1 MLTRIAGKR
10 ARRMMAWLMLGSVG
24 MSAITGCSRQF
35 WRQQADRDTYSAVT
49 EKLNDPHWQVP
60 RIDLTPDPRSRFY
73 DPYDPDC
80 QPLPPDDP
88 AAHEFMHCVNGKRGY
103 KSWHKLGTALSIENP
118 HWLEPFGVAVQNADP
133 VIGHSQVQLLK
144 VTLPDSVEL
153 AYIHNRDYQ
162 STIEDL
168 YLSALQLTLERYSL
182 GVRFLGTNGTEP
194 GAGLATRTNATG
206 VTSGTLNSN
215 FGVSQALTSGGQIA
229 VELANQTL
237 WVFGSPGN
245 SATSLS
251 YSLTQPLLFGA
262 GRKIALEALTQ
273 AERDVLY
280 NARTLAR
287 FRQTLFAEVAR
298 SYLGLLLQRQSILNR
313 ENNLRQLG
321 EQLEAQEAQDSRKP
335 KLLNEILIR
344 FPEGVQIPDGLKN
357 NLKFDR
363 GTLTWTG
370 AMTET
375 QQQDLLS
382 LSDDEAYQAA
392 VQQMIAFQQGSVVSL
407 SAAQLKTN
415 YNSTQNQLE
424 NSRRQYADQ
433 LDAFKLLLGLPPN
446 VQLEIDETLLRPF
459 ELISRRLIDTEKVF
473 RDLQL
478 SRGLELLPEGGVG
491 EDGELD
497 TALLR
502 EYVKELIAARDEL
515 YNVGLKQVE
524 SDFEPVRQVLEF
536 TADYWSA
543 SDAGRRYFSTEAE
556 RERVMA
562 DLERDL
568 RLYRM
573 SERDF
578 ALASSVLDSIKR
590 LTEGATKESIVGKLD
605 TNGNGLIEPTELPEE
620 WQYLQN
626 PGRGELKGSFSPDDI
641 VQLIRDG
648 AFSLR
653 EAFLRTA
660 QSLQVVQAGLRVE
673 AIALN
678 RFSLTPGAELP
689 DIEEVVRIGLE
700 QRHDLMNARAE
711 VMDARRQVEI
721 AANALEAGLDI
732 RIQGDQNLGGGS
744 GSSNYRAGIA
754 FTTPLDQINERNSY
768 NTTLVNYQRA
778 RRRYMLLEDQV
789 KQNIRQAWRQITVQQ
804 KRIEVDRQTVRIAAL
819 QYDNASLAALGANQT
834 NALNLL
840 NALNSVLNAQ
850 DGLIG
855 DWVTYENNR
864 LNVFR
869 DMGIMEIDRR
879 GVWIDGFYQQMDGV
893 QSSEMPEGSMINPP
907 NSTSEIIV
915 PPLPEPINQ

>member
-536 TADYWSA
+536 TADDWSA

-893 QSSEMPEGSMINPP
+893 QSSEILEGSMINPP

>member
-536 TADYWSA
+536 TADDWSA

>member
-35 WRQQADRDTYSAVT
+35 WRQQAYRDTYSAVT

-118 HWLEPFGVAVQNADP
+118 HWLEPFGVAVQNADQ

-280 NARTLAR
+280 NASTLAR

-536 TADYWSA
+536 TADDWSA

-590 LTEGATKESIVGKLD
+590 LT
-605 TNGNGLIEPTELPEE
+605 
-620 WQYLQN
+620 
-626 PGRGELKGSFSPDDI
+626 
-641 VQLIRDG
+641 
-648 AFSLR
+648 
-653 EAFLRTA
+653 
-660 QSLQVVQAGLRVE
+660 
-673 AIALN
+673 
-678 RFSLTPGAELP
+678 
-689 DIEEVVRIGLE
+689 
-700 QRHDLMNARAE
+700 
-711 VMDARRQVEI
+711 
-721 AANALEAGLDI
+721 
-732 RIQGDQNLGGGS
+732 
-744 GSSNYRAGIA
+744 
-754 FTTPLDQINERNSY
+754 
-768 NTTLVNYQRA
+768 
-778 RRRYMLLEDQV
+778 
-789 KQNIRQAWRQITVQQ
+789 
-804 KRIEVDRQTVRIAAL
+804 
-819 QYDNASLAALGANQT
+819 
-834 NALNLL
+834 
-840 NALNSVLNAQ
+840 
-850 DGLIG
+850 
-855 DWVTYENNR
+855 
-864 LNVFR
+864 
-869 DMGIMEIDRR
+869 
-879 GVWIDGFYQQMDGV
+879 
-893 QSSEMPEGSMINPP
+893 
-907 NSTSEIIV
+907 
-915 PPLPEPINQ
+915 

>member
-1 MLTRIAGKR
+1 M
-10 ARRMMAWLMLGSVG
+10 
-24 MSAITGCSRQF
+24 
-35 WRQQADRDTYSAVT
+35 
-49 EKLNDPHWQVP
+49 
-60 RIDLTPDPRSRFY
+60 
-73 DPYDPDC
+73 
-80 QPLPPDDP
+80 
-88 AAHEFMHCVNGKRGY
+88 
-103 KSWHKLGTALSIENP
+103 
-118 HWLEPFGVAVQNADP
+118 
-133 VIGHSQVQLLK
+133 
-144 VTLPDSVEL
+144 
-153 AYIHNRDYQ
+153 
-162 STIEDL
+162 
-168 YLSALQLTLERYSL
+168 
-182 GVRFLGTNGTEP
+182 
-194 GAGLATRTNATG
+194 
-206 VTSGTLNSN
+206 
-215 FGVSQALTSGGQIA
+215 
-229 VELANQTL
+229 
-237 WVFGSPGN
+237 
-245 SATSLS
+245 
-251 YSLTQPLLFGA
+251 
-262 GRKIALEALTQ
+262 
-273 AERDVLY
+273 
-280 NARTLAR
+280 
-287 FRQTLFAEVAR
+287 
-298 SYLGLLLQRQSILNR
+298 
-313 ENNLRQLG
+313 
-321 EQLEAQEAQDSRKP
+321 
-335 KLLNEILIR
+335 
-344 FPEGVQIPDGLKN
+344 
-357 NLKFDR
+357 
-363 GTLTWTG
+363 
-370 AMTET
+370 
-375 QQQDLLS
+375 
-382 LSDDEAYQAA
+382 
-392 VQQMIAFQQGSVVSL
+392 
-407 SAAQLKTN
+407 
-415 YNSTQNQLE
+415 
-424 NSRRQYADQ
+424 
-433 LDAFKLLLGLPPN
+433 
-446 VQLEIDETLLRPF
+446 LRPF

-536 TADYWSA
+536 TADDWSA

-893 QSSEMPEGSMINPP
+893 QSSEILEGSMINPP

>member
-433 LDAFKLLLGLPPN
+433 LDAFKLLWGC
-446 VQLEIDETLLRPF
+446 
-459 ELISRRLIDTEKVF
+459 RRM
-473 RDLQL
+473 
-478 SRGLELLPEGGVG
+478 
-491 EDGELD
+491 
-497 TALLR
+497 
-502 EYVKELIAARDEL
+502 Y
-515 YNVGLKQVE
+515 
-524 SDFEPVRQVLEF
+524 
-536 TADYWSA
+536 
-543 SDAGRRYFSTEAE
+543 
-556 RERVMA
+556 
-562 DLERDL
+562 
-568 RLYRM
+568 
-573 SERDF
+573 
-578 ALASSVLDSIKR
+578 
-590 LTEGATKESIVGKLD
+590 
-605 TNGNGLIEPTELPEE
+605 
-620 WQYLQN
+620 
-626 PGRGELKGSFSPDDI
+626 
-641 VQLIRDG
+641 
-648 AFSLR
+648 SLR
-653 EAFLRTA
+653 STRLCF
-660 QSLQVVQAGLRVE
+660 V
-673 AIALN
+673 
-678 RFSLTPGAELP
+678 
-689 DIEEVVRIGLE
+689 
-700 QRHDLMNARAE
+700 
-711 VMDARRQVEI
+711 
-721 AANALEAGLDI
+721 
-732 RIQGDQNLGGGS
+732 
-744 GSSNYRAGIA
+744 
-754 FTTPLDQINERNSY
+754 
-768 NTTLVNYQRA
+768 
-778 RRRYMLLEDQV
+778 
-789 KQNIRQAWRQITVQQ
+789 
-804 KRIEVDRQTVRIAAL
+804 
-819 QYDNASLAALGANQT
+819 
-834 NALNLL
+834 
-840 NALNSVLNAQ
+840 
-850 DGLIG
+850 
-855 DWVTYENNR
+855 R
-864 LNVFR
+864 LN
-869 DMGIMEIDRR
+869 
-879 GVWIDGFYQQMDGV
+879 
-893 QSSEMPEGSMINPP
+893 
-907 NSTSEIIV
+907 
-915 PPLPEPINQ
+915 